1 MPLHV
6 AYLINQY
13 PAVSHTFI
21 KREIHALERRGV
33 TVQRIALRGWDA
45 ELVDDSDRR
54 ERELTSYVLN
64 ENVGRFMSA
73 VLSTAVRSPARMWTA
88 LRLAIKLG
96 RRSDRPAV
104 VHLVYVAEACV
115 ILQYLVRSGAQ
126 HLHAHFA
133 TNPAEIA
140 MLVRVLGGP
149 PYSFTAHGSDIV
161 DSPAQM
167 GFAQKV
173 GLSAFVATVC
183 AFGRSQIQRWVPH
196 TSWDR
201 LEIVRCGL
209 EPGYAADYAAA
220 APHSDRLVCVGRLS
234 KEKGQLLLIEA
245 AAQVAASGRRFEL
258 VLAGDGPMRAEIEA
272 LIAARGLREC
282 VRIAGWL
289 DSRAVQAE
297 LQQARALVVPS
308 LSEGLPVV
316 IMEAFAHGKPVVAP
330 FLGGI
335 PELVA
340 PGRTGWLYPA
350 SDSQALAQAMRSCL
364 DADWSEL
371 DAMALAC
378 RRSVWAAHD
387 VDAEAGKLLALFS
400 RSGTPQTS
408 GLNPGST

>member
-1 MPLHV
+1 M
-6 AYLINQY
+6 
-13 PAVSHTFI
+13 
-21 KREIHALERRGV
+21 
-33 TVQRIALRGWDA
+33 
-45 ELVDDSDRR
+45 
-54 ERELTSYVLN
+54 
-64 ENVGRFMSA
+64 
-73 VLSTAVRSPARMWTA
+73 
-88 LRLAIKLG
+88 
-96 RRSDRPAV
+96 
-104 VHLVYVAEACV
+104 
-115 ILQYLVRSGAQ
+115 ILQYLARSRAR

-167 GFAQKV
+167 GFPEKV

-196 TSWDR
+196 TTWGR
-201 LEIVRCGL
+201 FEVVRCGL
-209 EPGYAADYAAA
+209 EPGYAAGYTTS
-220 APHSDRLVCVGRLS
+220 PQHSDRLVCVGRLS

-245 AAQVAASGRRFEL
+245 ASRVAATGRRFEL

-272 LIAARGLREC
+272 LIAARGLGDR

-289 DSRAVQAE
+289 DSRAIQAE

-340 PGRTGWLYPA
+340 PGITGWLYPA
-350 SDSQALAQAMRSCL
+350 SDPQALAEAMQSCL
-364 DADWSEL
+364 DTESSEL
-371 DAMALAC
+371 DAMAHAC

-387 VDAEAGKLLALFS
+387 VDIEADKLLALFS
-400 RSGTPQTS
+400 RSAAPASAGTP
-408 GLNPGST
+408 PI

>member
-6 AYLINQY
+6 AYLVNQY

-45 ELVDDSDRR
+45 ELVDDTDRQER
-54 ERELTSYVLN
+54 ERTSYVLK
-64 ENVGRFMSA
+64 EGIGRFA
-73 VLSTAVRSPARMWTA
+73 VAVMAAAVRSPARLWA
-88 LRLAIKLG
+88 AVRLAFKMA
-96 RRSDRPAV
+96 RRSDRPAP
-104 VHLVYVAEACV
+104 VHLIYVAEACV
-115 ILQYLVRSGAQ
+115 IRQYLARSRAQ

-167 GFAQKV
+167 GFAEKV
-173 GLSAFVATVC
+173 GLSAFVVTVC

-196 TSWDR
+196 TAWGR
-201 LEIVRCGL
+201 FEVVRCGL
-209 EPGYAADYAAA
+209 EPGYAAGYAAS
-220 APHSDRLVCVGRLS
+220 PSHSQRLVCVGRLS
-234 KEKGQLLLIEA
+234 KEKGQLLLVEA
-245 AAQVAASGRRFEL
+245 AARVAATGRRFEL

-272 LIAARGLREC
+272 SIAARGLGDR

-289 DSRAVQAE
+289 DSNAIQSE
-297 LQQARALVVPS
+297 LQQARALIVPS

-340 PGRTGWLYPA
+340 PGATGWLYPA
-350 SDSQALAQAMRSCL
+350 SDAQALAQAMQSCL
-364 DADWSEL
+364 DAEAPEL

-378 RRSVWAAHD
+378 KRAVWAAHD
-387 VDAEAGKLLALFS
+387 VDTEAGKLLALFS
-400 RSGTPQTS
+400 RSVTPAS
-408 GLNPGST
+408 VANPLV

>member
-6 AYLINQY
+6 AYLVNQY

-45 ELVDDSDRR
+45 EIVDDTDRQER
-54 ERELTSYVLN
+54 ERTSYVLK
-64 ENVGRFMSA
+64 EGIARFASA
-73 VLSTAVRSPARMWTA
+73 VLSIAIRSPARLWA
-88 LRLAIKLG
+88 AVRLAIKVG
-96 RRSDRPAV
+96 RRSDRPV
-104 VHLVYVAEACV
+104 PVHLVYVAEACV
-115 ILQYLVRSGAQ
+115 ILHYLVRSRAS

-167 GFAQKV
+167 GFAEKV
-173 GLSAFVATVC
+173 GQSAFVATVC

-196 TSWDR
+196 TVWGR
-201 LEIVRCGL
+201 FEIVRCGL
-209 EPGYAADYAAA
+209 EPGYAVDYTAS
-220 APHSDRLVCVGRLS
+220 APPSNRLVCVGRLS
-234 KEKGQLLLIEA
+234 KEKGQLLLVEA
-245 AAQVAASGRRFEL
+245 ASRVAATGRRFEL

-272 LIAARGLREC
+272 LIEARGLWEH

-289 DSRAVQAE
+289 DSSGIQAE
-297 LQQARALVVPS
+297 LRHARALVVPS

-335 PELVA
+335 PELVV
-340 PGRTGWLYPA
+340 PGTTGWLYPA
-350 SDSQALAQAMRSCL
+350 SDSPALAEAMQACL
-364 DADWSEL
+364 DTESPRLE
-371 DAMALAC
+371 AMAAAC
-378 RRSVWAAHD
+378 RRSVWAAHN
-387 VDAEAGKLLALFS
+387 VDLEAGKLLALFS
-400 RSGTPQTS
+400 RSATSASDGTP
-408 GLNPGST
+408 PI